1 MIGDGIEPDGPVLT
15 DERPQNALTGGQ
27 RPDLRHLA
35 RLEALVDELGEDAV
49 LAEHAERR
57 VLGPGGRPGL
67 GDEPPKELLQVTGA
81 DNGRRSFNEVWQAID
96 DGSLDHGPRRVP
108 LPSRSMEKLRV
119 LLVDD
124 HEVVR
129 AGIRALLDAEDD
141 IVVVG
146 EAGTV
151 AEGVRRVGY
160 DEPNVVVLDVRLPD
174 GSGVEACR
182 DIRSRFPDVKV
193 LMLTSFADEEAL
205 MSAILAG
212 ASGYVLKRVKMSDL
226 VDDIRRVGA
235 GESLLDPD
243 MTEQLFS
250 RLRSGPKDDPL
261 LSKLS
266 KQERTIVRHIAD
278 GLTNKQIAD
287 EMFLAEKT
295 VKNYVSNL
303 LTKMGMSRR
312 SEAAAYVARLEGEN
326 EGAEAAQGWGEG

>member
-1 MIGDGIEPDGPVLT
+1 M
-15 DERPQNALTGGQ
+15 
-27 RPDLRHLA
+27 
-35 RLEALVDELGEDAV
+35 
-49 LAEHAERR
+49 
-57 VLGPGGRPGL
+57 
-67 GDEPPKELLQVTGA
+67 K
-81 DNGRRSFNEVWQAID
+81 
-96 DGSLDHGPRRVP
+96 
-108 LPSRSMEKLRV
+108 KLKV

-160 DEPNVVVLDVRLPD
+160 DEPDVVVLDVRLPD

-182 DIRSRFPDVKV
+182 DIRSRFPEVKV

-243 MTEQLFS
+243 MTERLFS
-250 RLRSGPKDDPL
+250 RLRSGPQDDPL

-312 SEAAAYVARLEGEN
+312 SEAAAYVARLE
-326 EGAEAAQGWGEG
+326 AEHDGTESAQGWGEG